1 MNNLNNLKNLDSS
14 QRVIR
19 SLVYVQHSYIAG
31 DRLTYLNIN
40 EKANDQTSQV
50 LENPP
55 PYPLLVQPP
64 SMPPT
69 ARAILE
75 ATADLN
81 VIITAIKQII
91 APPNVKE
98 GGGTLLTNPVTNPV
112 VDCRRF
118 EAEMLSITGAK
129 NEFMA
134 EDQDRKGAYNDL
146 IGIEIDLIA
155 SDIVI

>member
-1 MNNLNNLKNLDSS
+1 M
-14 QRVIR
+14 
-19 SLVYVQHSYIAG
+19 
-31 DRLTYLNIN
+31 N

-81 VIITAIKQII
+81 VIITAIKQIK
-91 APPNVKE
+91 APPNVSA

-118 EAEMLSITGAK
+118 DAEMLSITGAK

-134 EDQDRKGAYNDL
+134 EDHDRKGAYNDL
-146 IGIEIDLIA
+146 IGIDIDLIA
-155 SDIVI
+155 SDTVI